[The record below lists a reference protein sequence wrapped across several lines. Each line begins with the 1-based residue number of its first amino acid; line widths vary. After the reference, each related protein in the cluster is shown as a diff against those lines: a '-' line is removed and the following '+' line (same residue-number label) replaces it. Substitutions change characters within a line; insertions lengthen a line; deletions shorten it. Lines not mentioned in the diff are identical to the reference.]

1 MQIRLNELAERKW
14 VRALLLTAAGTI
26 GCLAVSLFLQ
36 FLLFGGEDAAT
47 FQQTLLIAFVLPLAI
62 STPLLFLL
70 VLKTIELSALK
81 QQYAQERAQD
91 SLTSCLNGPLF
102 SAMVD
107 AYPTLT
113 GSRSGRQSGS
123 LLVVDVDHLSRL
135 NERIGH
141 RAGDQALRVLAGLI
155 RASVRKGDL
164 VGRIGGDEFAVF
176 LPGASREDA
185 EKVAERIRHSAAEV
199 RFEAGGSDWPLSV
212 SVGVVLF
219 EAEIELDDLL
229 RAAGEQMQVAK
240 KGGRNR
246 IEYTQLRR
254 GPSPSRP
261 ALH

>member
-1 MQIRLNELAERKW
+1 MLGKLSELARRKW
-14 VRALLLTAAGTI
+14 IRVLLLTAAGTI
-26 GCLAVSLFLQ
+26 VCLAFSLSLQ
-36 FLLFGGEDAAT
+36 FLLFGGEDADIIRRS
-47 FQQTLLIAFVLPLAI
+47 LLIAFVLPLAI
-62 STPLLFLL
+62 GTPLLLL
-70 VLKTIELSALK
+70 FVLKTIELSTLK
-81 QQYAQERAQD
+81 QQFTQELAQD

-113 GSRSGRQSGS
+113 GSRSGRQTGS
-123 LLVVDVDHLSRL
+123 LLVVDVDHLNRL

-141 RAGDQALRVLAGLI
+141 RAGDQALRVLAGKI
-155 RASVRKGDL
+155 RASVRSGDL
-164 VGRIGGDEFAVF
+164 VGRIGGDEFGVF

-185 EKVAERIRHSAAEV
+185 EKVAERIRHSAAEA

-219 EAEIELDDLL
+219 EAEIDLDDLL

-240 KGGRNR
+240 KAGRNR
-246 IEYTQLRR
+246 VEYTQIRR
-254 GPSPSRP
+254 GPSSRP